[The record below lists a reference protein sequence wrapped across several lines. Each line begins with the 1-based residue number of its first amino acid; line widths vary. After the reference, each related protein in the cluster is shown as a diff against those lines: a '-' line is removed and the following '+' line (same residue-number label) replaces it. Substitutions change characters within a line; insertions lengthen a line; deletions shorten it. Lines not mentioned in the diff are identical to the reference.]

1 MSSPVVI
8 RPVIATDQPAWR
20 TLWDGYNA
28 YYGREGQTALPEVI
42 TRTTWT
48 RFLLAN
54 EPVHALVALRGVEL
68 IGLCHYLFH
77 RSTTRIADVCYLQDL
92 FTAPQAR
99 RQGVAGRLIEAACER
114 ARAVGCSRVY
124 WQTQQANATA
134 RSLYDRLAQ
143 YRGFIVYDRQLQ
155 PPA

>member
-1 MSSPVVI
+1 MSASVVI

-20 TLWDGYNA
+20 NLWDGYNA
-28 YYGREGQTALPEVI
+28 FYGREGPTALPEVV

-48 RFLLAN
+48 RFLQPN
-54 EPVHALVALRGVEL
+54 EPVHALVAVRGAEL
-68 IGLCHYLFH
+68 VGLCHYLFH
-77 RSTTRIADVCYLQDL
+77 RSTSRIADVCYLQDL

-99 RQGVAGRLIEAACER
+99 GQGVGGRLIEAACER

-124 WQTQQANATA
+124 WQTQQTNSTA

-143 YRGFIVYDRQLQ
+143 FKGFIVYDRQLQ
-155 PPA
+155 PPG